1 MGARAKPSGEEV
13 AEFLAKLEHP
23 LKREIEEVR
32 KLVLGTGLGFTEQ
45 IKWNAPSF
53 AIDGEDRITFQ
64 LRGEGLFR
72 LIFHCGAKSK
82 SRTGEGRFIDDD
94 GGWLEWASDDRAI
107 AVFTDMDDV
116 RAKEELLRSVVAKWV
131 AAGRG

>member
-1 MGARAKPSGEEV
+1 MGAREKRSGEEQV
-13 AEFLAKLEHP
+13 AEFLSKLEHP

-32 KLVLGTGLGFTEQ
+32 KLVLGTGLGFAER

-82 SRTGEGRFIDDD
+82 SREGSGRLIDD

-116 RAKEELLRSVVAKWV
+116 RAKEDRLRSVVAKWV
-131 AAGRG
+131 AASRG